1 MEFLSEYG
9 LFIAKTAT
17 IVIAVLIIVAGIVAI
32 LTKGKDK
39 DKGKLSIKN
48 INEKFEKMADTL
60 HTAILDKKELKELHK
75 TEKKAQ
81 KKHDKDTDKKRH
93 NIFVIN
99 FDGDMRASQVN
110 ALRDEITAI
119 LTVAKL
125 GDEVLLCLESPGGMV
140 HAYGLAA
147 SQLQRIKDKH
157 ILLTVC
163 VDKIAASG
171 GYLMACVADKIIA
184 APFAIIGSIGVVGQ
198 LPNFHRLLKKNNVD
212 FEQLTAGEYKRTLT
226 MFGENTDKARKKFV
240 EDLDGIHQQFK
251 DFIADHRPQ
260 VNIDTI
266 ATGEH
271 WLAKRAFELRLVDSL
286 STSDDYLLT
295 ASKKADLYAVKC
307 HKKKSLSE
315 RITASTQF
323 CRDAI
328 YRVSQF

>member
-1 MEFLSEYG
+1 MAFLSEYG

-17 IVIAVLIIVAGIVAI
+17 IVIAILIVIAGIVAI

-39 DKGKLSIKN
+39 DKEKLSVKN
-48 INEKFEKMADTL
+48 INDKFDEIADIVNA
-60 HTAILDKKELKELHK
+60 AILDKKEWKELK
-75 TEKKAQ
+75 KAEKKAQ
-81 KKHDKDTDKKRH
+81 KKQDKDSDKSRRK
-93 NIFVIN
+93 IFVIN

-110 ALRDEITAI
+110 ALRAEITAI
-119 LTVAKL
+119 LTVATPE
-125 GDEVLLCLESPGGMV
+125 DEVLLCLESPGGMV

-184 APFAIIGSIGVVGQ
+184 APFAIIGSIGVVAQ

-226 MFGENTDKARKKFV
+226 MFGENTDKARQKFL
-240 EDLDGIHQQFK
+240 EDLDGIHIQFK
-251 DFIADHRPQ
+251 DFIAEHRPQ
-260 VNIDTI
+260 VNIEHI

-271 WLAKRAFELRLVDSL
+271 WLAKRAYELRLVDSL
-286 STSDDYLLT
+286 STSDDYLLS

-307 HKKKSLSE
+307 RKKKSLGE
-315 RITASTQF
+315 RIAASTHF
-323 CRDAI
+323 LSDTVRG
-328 YRVSQF
+328 YL